1 MNRRPLMLGIGGLL
15 LVWAGSVLVFTL
27 WLRANG
33 QLPPLTQLTFGEF
46 WMNALKWPTMVL
58 LALLGVGCA
67 HSYDAQRTQR
77 RELALAEAEQTR
89 LQQEGDAA
97 KNAEALRHRFAAQ
110 VVGVQWLNPLDWK
123 DYPTEWNALWTLG
136 LAKPNAD
143 DELVSKKPEKYGK
156 VGPIGPIA
164 YNSRG
169 KQPFD
174 GYYESY
180 IGSVFEKLWER
191 YFMDEHY
198 FYSVAKK
205 RNPKR
210 EVAGIQVE
218 MTLPPGLDAEDSAS
232 FARKRITS
240 YYGINKAKY
249 SSTGEPPHLNVHQG
263 GAAAGFASVEAALDY
278 LEAYPDRTVWVLAFD
293 APSFPKDSQLNET
306 GALLVLAHP
315 DYVTGREPLA
325 WIQRA
330 SRAPVVKGAVVPAWH
345 AALADA
351 ADRGRLKPAD
361 IGYLIHDAGQGDA
374 AASKRLGD
382 LARSATESLPNFDF
396 AQQNFNSAAMLGD
409 LRAGTAATNLVLAIA
424 YAHHKNTPVIVAGTR
439 ETAAGERNPE
449 DRAVTAILVRPP
461 ANPTPFDP
469 NKNWFRARGEGNAYL
484 PWWSRR
490 HDAEPNRMQGWSD

>member
-1 MNRRPLMLGIGGLL
+1 MNRRGLVLGLAGLL
-15 LVWAGSVLVFTL
+15 LLWAGSALVLTL

-33 QLPPLTQLTFGEF
+33 QLPPLTQLTFGDF

-67 HSYDAQRTQR
+67 HSYDAQRMQKK
-77 RELALAEAEQTR
+77 ELALAATEQAR
-89 LQQEGDAA
+89 RQQESDAA

-110 VVGVQWLNPLDWK
+110 VVGVQWLNPLQRR
-123 DYPTEWNALWTLG
+123 DYSTEWQLLWTLG

-143 DELVSKKPEKYGK
+143 DDVVPKNPEKWSK
-156 VGPIGPIA
+156 VRSVGGIA
-164 YNSRG
+164 FNINGGQS
-169 KQPFD
+169 FD
-174 GYYESY
+174 GYYETY
-180 IGSVFEKLWER
+180 VIEILGKLWER

-240 YYGINKAKY
+240 YYGINKPKY
-249 SSTGEPPHLNVHQG
+249 SSTGEPPHINVHQG
-263 GAAAGFASVEAALDY
+263 GSAAGFTSVEAALDY
-278 LEAYPDRTVWVLAFD
+278 LEAHPDNTVWVLAVD
-293 APSFPKDSQLNET
+293 APSFPKDEQLNET

-325 WIQRA
+325 WIHRA
-330 SRAPVVKGAVVPAWH
+330 SRVPVVKGAVVPAWH

-351 ADRGRLKPAD
+351 ADRGPVKPSD
-361 IGYLIHDAGQGDA
+361 IGYLLHDAGQGDA

-382 LARSATESLPNFDF
+382 LARSATETLPGIDF
-396 AQQNFNSAAMLGD
+396 ARQNFNTSALLGD

-424 YAHHKNTPVIVAGTR
+424 YAHHQNVPVIVAGTR
-439 ETAAGERNPE
+439 EAAAGETNPD
-449 DRAVTAILVRPP
+449 DRTVTAVLVRPP
-461 ANPTPFDP
+461 AHPTPFDP
-469 NKNWFRARGEGNAYL
+469 TKNWFRARGEGNAYL